1 MAKKKQETVA
11 PAISTIPLP
20 DQDSPLVIDLP
31 DGQKLVVG
39 NIAHGTVIE
48 VATWRGT
55 GRPDS
60 RTSRL
65 MLGVSSSNAVS
76 NVEASAPSAEVPET
90 KKQNSIQKFLA
101 SLVASTPKRKREKA
115 VEAIDEIMR
124 EDLATPPSEV
134 EQKSSSRI
142 SKALGDDE
150 DIETWLDSLMSESSA
165 DFARVDSETLGPKTK
180 VKASARVKRI
190 SSPRS
195 RKKTRKGSKKPAS
208 SRSSTS
214 KGRKPSKRGS
224 KTSKTR

>member
-11 PAISTIPLP
+11 PAISTIPLS

-76 NVEASAPSAEVPET
+76 NVEASAPSAEVPEI
-90 KKQNSIQKFLA
+90 KKQNVIQKFLA
-101 SLVASTPKRKREKA
+101 SLVASTPKRKRDKA
-115 VEAIDEIMR
+115 VEAIDEILS
-124 EDLATPPSEV
+124 EDVATPPSAV
-134 EQKSSSRI
+134 EQKSSTRI

-165 DFARVDSETLGPKTK
+165 DFARADSETVGPKTK

-190 SSPRS
+190 SSPRT
-195 RKKTRKGSKKPAS
+195 RKKSRKGSKSPAS

>member
-1 MAKKKQETVA
+1 MAKKKQDTLA

-65 MLGVSSSNAVS
+65 MLGVSSSNAAS
-76 NVEASAPSAEVPET
+76 NVEAPAPSAEVPET
-90 KKQNSIQKFLA
+90 KKENFIQKFLA
-101 SLVASTPKRKREKA
+101 SLVASTPKRKRKKA
-115 VEAIDEIMR
+115 VEAIDEILS
-124 EDLATPPSEV
+124 EDVATPPSAV

-165 DFARVDSETLGPKTK
+165 DFARVDSDTLAPQTK
-180 VKASARVKRI
+180 GKASARVKRI

>member
-76 NVEASAPSAEVPET
+76 NVEASAPSAEVPEI
-90 KKQNSIQKFLA
+90 KKQNVIQKFLA
-101 SLVASTPKRKREKA
+101 SLVASTPKRKRDKA
-115 VEAIDEIMR
+115 VEAIDEILS
-124 EDLATPPSEV
+124 EDVATPPSAV
-134 EQKSSSRI
+134 EQKSSTRI

-180 VKASARVKRI
+180 AKASARVKRI
-190 SSPRS
+190 SSPRT
-195 RKKTRKGSKKPAS
+195 RKKMRKGSKRPAS

-214 KGRKPSKRGS
+214 NGRKPSKRGS

>member
-124 EDLATPPSEV
+124 EDVATPPSAV

-180 VKASARVKRI
+180 LKASARVKRI

>member
-124 EDLATPPSEV
+124 EDVATPPSAV